1 LQYIRCIIHDICDI
15 YIYTHTHVYMCI
27 YMTYHTHAVI
37 LQAHEDKI
45 LHVHMYE
52 HSHRCAEGGAG
63 LIYEQKMPIAGDTI
77 W

>member
-1 LQYIRCIIHDICDI
+1 MPY
-15 YIYTHTHVYMCI
+15 
-27 YMTYHTHAVI
+27 I

-63 LIYEQKMPIAGDTI
+63 
-77 W
+77 